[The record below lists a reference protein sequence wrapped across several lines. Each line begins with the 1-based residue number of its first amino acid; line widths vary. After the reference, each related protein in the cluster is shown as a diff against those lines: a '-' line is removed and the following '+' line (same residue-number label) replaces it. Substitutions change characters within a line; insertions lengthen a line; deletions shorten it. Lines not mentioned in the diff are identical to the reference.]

1 MKKIIT
7 LVVVI
12 LCLSSLVIIVDKFNQ
27 YEKRSQKTNITI
39 DNLVMGDLKLSVKII
54 KENTH
59 FINLKQYK

>member
-54 KENTH
+54 KENIH